1 MKSKK
6 IIHLITTI
14 ERGGA
19 EKQLLILARNQVQ
32 IGLEVEIVYL
42 KGAPEL
48 KVDFEVAG
56 CTVNDFIANKEL
68 IHQVISFLRYIRNS
82 PTPVHAHLP
91 KSELI
96 TAIAC
101 RKKSFVVT
109 RHNSEKFWPGMPN
122 LFSQILSKCICARAS
137 KVISISNSVKNFLQV
152 SGELPKGCEVD
163 VVYYGF
169 DVDDSISSRGLV
181 DLSAR
186 ADFSLD
192 TFKIGSI
199 GRLVDQKDY
208 PTLFRAFKKLLL
220 KYPNSELYIVGDGNN
235 KSALESLVM
244 ELAINNK
251 VHFLGRT
258 QYIFEFLSLIDVFI
272 LPSKYEG
279 FGLVLLEAMLSKKP
293 ILASNN
299 SSIPEVLGLGFPGLF
314 ETSNIE
320 DLWNKI
326 DLIKSDKSF
335 NSILIEL
342 YPNQL
347 SKFDP
352 NLMVRNI
359 IRIYDKANF

>member
-1 MKSKK
+1 
-6 IIHLITTI
+6 
-14 ERGGA
+14 
-19 EKQLLILARNQVQ
+19 
-32 IGLEVEIVYL
+32 
-42 KGAPEL
+42 
-48 KVDFEVAG
+48 
-56 CTVNDFIANKEL
+56 
-68 IHQVISFLRYIRNS
+68 
-82 PTPVHAHLP
+82 
-91 KSELI
+91 
-96 TAIAC
+96 
-101 RKKSFVVT
+101 
-109 RHNSEKFWPGMPN
+109 
-122 LFSQILSKCICARAS
+122 
-137 KVISISNSVKNFLQV
+137 VISISNSVKNFLQV

-186 ADFSLD
+186 ADFSVD